1 MAGLKMRSTFEHG
14 PSHGWIFLPAA
25 TSVLIILWLIIVIN
39 QSREFTIRVGSG
51 VPGGSLAEITPAVV
65 EVLDAELEGVR
76 FEIVDSLGT
85 RENVEMLKNG
95 RIDIAII
102 YEGIKPRTTPNSS
115 LRTIAR
121 LYVNPLHVIASRASG
136 IRKFEDIDK
145 KHIIGIPPNRV
156 ASYKRALDVLD
167 HYGISI
173 PKGYKILEFDNFYV
187 GADELKTGNM
197 DIAFFGGAIP
207 IPSVEKY
214 FVGDASQFRFVPIS
228 ASKAISMRYPAYR
241 VFTIPAMS
249 YLGSPPFPRGEIVTI
264 ASVASL
270 VGRSDLEEKLGK
282 SKFYRMTKALFD
294 SRSYLVNQYP
304 YLNKMSDKFSSEET
318 EHPLFNGSAGYYARN
333 RPIVWDLVTLWVS
346 SIFSLLFLFI
356 TLISYASARRKI
368 SSKRP
373 Q

>member
-14 PSHGWIFLPAA
+14 PSHGSIFLPAA

-39 QSREFTIRVGSG
+39 QFREFTIRFGSG

-65 EVLDAELEGVR
+65 EVLDAELEGAR

-156 ASYKRALDVLD
+156 ASYKRALDVLN
-167 HYGISI
+167 HYGIGI
-173 PKGYKILEFDNFYV
+173 PNGYKILEFDNFYV
-187 GADELKTGNM
+187 WANELKTGNM
-197 DIAFFGGAIP
+197 DVTFFGGAIP
-207 IPSVEKY
+207 I
-214 FVGDASQFRFVPIS
+214 
-228 ASKAISMRYPAYR
+228 PAYR

-249 YLGSPPFPRGEIVTI
+249 YLGSPPIPREDIVTI
-264 ASVASL
+264 ASVDSL

-282 SKFYRMTKALFD
+282 SKLYRMTKALFD
-294 SRSYLVNQYP
+294 SRSYLVNRYP
-304 YLNKMSDKFSSEET
+304 YINNMSDKFSSKQT
-318 EHPLFNGSAGYYARN
+318 EHPLFNGPAGYYARN

-346 SIFSLLFLFI
+346 SIFSLIFLFI
-356 TLISYASARRKI
+356 TLISHASAR
-368 SSKRP
+368 
-373 Q
+373 